1 MKNYDDFAEEV
12 FREADRRLALKR
24 KRAAVIRQYTLAF
37 ASMFAIIL
45 TGIFVIKNETVRE
58 ALEKKFNAQNII
70 TDESSV
76 TAPPTNTTVPDH
88 GSYEP
93 EITTE
98 AFTSPPDGIRN
109 TTAKPAA
116 STTAAKTTTTAK
128 TTASHS
134 PVSTT
139 DANTS
144 YISVT
149 STRTTARNYVSSTK
163 TSTVTVS
170 KTTHTTA
177 TATRSTKT
185 TATTSRI
192 YVTSTTGTRTTVTT
206 QNPLTTTSGGT
217 FTTTI
222 HDGTYL
228 TSTTFSPS
236 ASTSWATK
244 TTTTITT
251 TSTKTTSLVTY
262 TVSSTTTSV
271 PQTTAVTQPL
281 YPDIQ
286 LPAETADPSG
296 NTTVPVNYRCI
307 GELSADLQLGSK
319 AGETTIYSGGVQ
331 YVCDVYSLAGS
342 SLLDYAVIYIREK
355 QEWLIYMSFI
365 T

>member
-70 TDESSV
+70 IDESSV
-76 TAPPTNTTVPDH
+76 TAPPADTTVPDH
-88 GSYEP
+88 EPYEP

-98 AFTSPPDGIRN
+98 AVASPPDDIRN

-116 STTAAKTTTTAK
+116 STTAAKTTTTSA
-128 TTASHS
+128 H
-134 PVSTT
+134 
-139 DANTS
+139 TS
-144 YISVT
+144 DISVT
-149 STRTTARNYVSSTK
+149 STRTTSRHYVTSTK
-163 TSTVTVS
+163 YEYTQTSTVTVS

-192 YVTSTTGTRTTVTT
+192 YVTSTTGTRTPVTT
-206 QNPLTTTSGGT
+206 QNPPTTTSGGT

-222 HDGTYL
+222 HGTHL
-228 TSTTFSPS
+228 TSTTFPPS
-236 ASTSWATK
+236 TSTSWATE
-244 TTTTITT
+244 TTTTVAT
-251 TSTKTTSLVTY
+251 TSTETTSLVTY

-271 PQTTAVTQPL
+271 PQTTTVTQPL
-281 YPDIQ
+281 YPDVE
-286 LPAETADPSG
+286 LPPETADPSG
-296 NTTVPVNYRCI
+296 NVTVPVAYFC
-307 GELSADLQLGSK
+307 
-319 AGETTIYSGGVQ
+319 AGEMSGSENLNKQIGVIMIESGGTE
-331 YVCDVYSLAGS
+331 YECSVYSIAGF
-342 SLLDYAVIYIREK
+342 DTTDRVAIYIK
-355 QEWLIYMSFI
+355 DKWLIYWAVARKKG
-365 T
+365 